1 MRNGFSVLLGW
12 LGAFALVIGSAAP
25 WFQVPQATS
34 NDFGLTFAVA
44 AREAPASIAF
54 RALCLMAGLAVI
66 AYQMRGAPERR
77 WIGAGSAALLALL
90 LLFPHAVMIWCPV
103 TSAEATWL
111 HLQHKSL
118 TWFGGDVFG
127 LQEIKELAWKDRVYA
142 SDLLD
147 QATSTS
153 TPSWFPTAVPFGS
166 LSDLAQWFGYSN
178 TYCQFVRPG
187 WGISL
192 AGAMIV
198 LLSAGKKEGRADAGV
213 VRAAIVA
220 ASAVLGVGVAG
231 ACMSAAFSALE
242 LDRARAAAERGLPE
256 LAIER
261 MDLATRLVPVL
272 GQSSDLAL
280 QRGLLESRL
289 GRDTPRASLYRA
301 KVLSASGMTDEAESI
316 LGTIVVTDLATGS
329 VRREALRGLL
339 RRGIRQ
345 LNSGENARAVQSLET
360 VLRADPCNLK
370 GNYVLQLGYLRARR
384 FDSLR
389 ELGVRMRETYR
400 YFGDETKLPVLAATQ
415 ENAAYAAFLEDNPV
429 AAHALWK
436 TLGDTRALRQR

>member
-1 MRNGFSVLLGW
+1 
-12 LGAFALVIGSAAP
+12 
-25 WFQVPQATS
+25 
-34 NDFGLTFAVA
+34 
-44 AREAPASIAF
+44 
-54 RALCLMAGLAVI
+54 
-66 AYQMRGAPERR
+66 
-77 WIGAGSAALLALL
+77 
-90 LLFPHAVMIWCPV
+90 
-103 TSAEATWL
+103 
-111 HLQHKSL
+111 
-118 TWFGGDVFG
+118 
-127 LQEIKELAWKDRVYA
+127 
-142 SDLLD
+142 
-147 QATSTS
+147 
-153 TPSWFPTAVPFGS
+153 
-166 LSDLAQWFGYSN
+166 
-178 TYCQFVRPG
+178 
-187 WGISL
+187 
-192 AGAMIV
+192 
-198 LLSAGKKEGRADAGV
+198 
-213 VRAAIVA
+213 
-220 ASAVLGVGVAG
+220 
-231 ACMSAAFSALE
+231 
-242 LDRARAAAERGLPE
+242 
-256 LAIER
+256 

-316 LGTIVVTDLATGS
+316 LGTIVVTDLATGA

-436 TLGDTRALRQR
+436 TLGDTRALHQR